1 MKQYYKPV
9 FRIAGSVLNPGQ
21 KISCTT
27 TDEDLELIASIL
39 GVDVSALGGEDAFAP
54 SENCA
59 KPVALDIYCKFTSV
73 ANGLEAI
80 FQS

>member
-1 MKQYYKPV
+1 MKQYFKPV
-9 FRIAGSVLNPGQ
+9 FQIAGSVLNPGQ

-27 TDEDLELIASIL
+27 SKSDLQLIADIL
-39 GVDVSALGGEDAFAP
+39 GLQVSDLGGEDAFAP
-54 SENCA
+54 SEGCA